1 MMARALLG
9 LVFFVGGLHK
19 VFTMGPVEHARS
31 LFVVPYANTIL
42 PIWSLWASGTI
53 IPFFELACGALVMI
67 GLWTRPSLL
76 VLGAIL
82 VIVTFGHL
90 LLVPSFVANYFIL
103 PRSGLLLFVWLM
115 PRDWDLFSVD
125 AMLRKNSQLAPST

>member
-1 MMARALLG
+1 MTRDIDRAWAIMIARVLLG

-19 VFTMGPVEHARS
+19 VFQMGAVEHARS

-42 PIWSLWASGTI
+42 PTWSLWASGTI
-53 IPFFELACGALVMI
+53 IPYFELVCGATVLI

-82 VIVTFGHL
+82 VMVTFGHL
-90 LLVPSFVANYFIL
+90 FLV
-103 PRSGLLLFVWLM
+103 
-115 PRDWDLFSVD
+115 
-125 AMLRKNSQLAPST
+125 